1 MWTFLII
8 LRRAFVN
15 SLYDGCWGLAKG
27 AAYSGLL
34 SLFPVLSSL
43 AAILLQANAGKVSQH
58 LAQFIFEAV
67 PPGATE
73 LIERQFGERGEQP
86 VTLLIG
92 ATLLSAW
99 AAASLMDTLMEG
111 FRAAYRLPGGRGI
124 VKDRLVAIV
133 LVFVSA
139 MPAVIASALLVFG
152 DAIGSVILR
161 RAGLA
166 DAGGNVAAGILLASR
181 AIRFA
186 ISLGA
191 VVLTTG
197 LLYYIAPNRPQS
209 WKNVWPGAILATA
222 LWTIVTAVFAW
233 YVRNIADYNV
243 MYGSIAGVI
252 ALLVWMYLLAALAL
266 FGCEYNAERERVM
279 QKLDQQQE
287 PAPPSTLEVDGI

>member
-1 MWTFLII
+1 MRQFLII

-43 AAILLQANAGKVSQH
+43 AAILVQANAGKVSQY

-73 LIERQFGERGEQP
+73 LIERQFGQRGAQP

-92 ATLLSAW
+92 AALLSAW

-124 VKDRLVAIV
+124 VKDRLVALV
-133 LVFVSA
+133 LVFISA
-139 MPAVIASALLVFG
+139 MPAILASALLVFG
-152 DAIGSVILR
+152 DAIGSALLR
-161 RAGLA
+161 RAGWV
-166 DAGGNVAAGILLASR
+166 DEGGNVAAGILLASK
-181 AIRFA
+181 AIRLV

-222 LWTIVTAVFAW
+222 LWTIVTAAFAW
-233 YVRNIADYNV
+233 YVRNIAGYNV

-279 QKLDQQQE
+279 QKLSHVDE
-287 PAPPSTLEVDGI
+287 SVSPSKLEEDAI